1 MKRIS
6 FILACLMILSF
17 GLVNGQQVTISSV
30 TGLVGTDTI
39 GVGPVTFNMS
49 FQIGPTN
56 TSGLSNGFKVY
67 STDGATWVATT
78 VMTPANA
85 LTLFP
90 EMNGGMF
97 TSVFSGDGALEDTA
111 AIGGFAISGTGV
123 PAGAIRNAALISI
136 TPTLASDGKTICI
149 DSAWYPPGGDWVWA
163 DAGGS
168 VTCGWYAAPKCYT
181 VYNVP
186 DQCPVAVNPL
196 NLSFNHCALATHT
209 FTATDAEA
217 GPITF
222 EYVSGP
228 GSITAGGVWSYNPT
242 IADVG
247 TNPAFV
253 FSVTDAA
260 HGAGGC
266 PTTYSVN
273 LSFTNVAPAMTAG
286 CGDAKQV
293 GKGNST
299 TLDFDA
305 SSGDCDPIS
314 YSILSVVPA
323 PVGSYSINSTTGV
336 VTFNS
341 AEADCPTTFV
351 FTVQASDG
359 VANASCSATIE
370 VLCTEPFSVLIE
382 KTHMTYQGMHELVDV
397 SLVGGS
403 EAMGGFD
410 FLISYDAT
418 ALNLSSA
425 IPGADFYAQSP
436 AGCGW
441 EYFTYRFSAFGN
453 CGNACASGKVRVV
466 GIAETNNGPNHPDCF
481 LFPND
486 AVMFSLDFLVT
497 DNRTFECQ
505 YVPVRFVWFD
515 CGDNTISSQ
524 SGDSLF
530 ISRKVYDFD
539 NLNDM
544 ADFTASGG
552 YPTFQGA
559 QDADCFAGTVAK
571 APIRF
576 IDFQNGGIDIAC
588 ADSIDA
594 RGDINLNEI
603 SNEIADAVLYSR
615 YFIFGLGVFTV
626 NLQGQI
632 AASDVNADG
641 FTLSVADLVYLIRIV
656 VGDAAP
662 YAKLAPV
669 AANVTTGNGLVTVD
683 GTMGAALIV
692 VEGNQTPT
700 LLANHMEMQSNFD
713 GSNTRILVW
722 SQTGES
728 FSGEFVKVDGNVTY
742 TEFASAQG
750 APVVVSTKLVPSS
763 FSLNQNYPNP
773 FNASTNISFGMPK
786 AGDYTIAIYNVTG
799 QVVREIAGA
808 GNAGENFVTV
818 DMSGEASGV
827 YFYKLNASN
836 FSNTKKMIYLK

>member
-17 GLVNGQQVTISSV
+17 GLANGQGGVVSLSSV
-30 TGLVGTDTI
+30 TGLYATDTI
-39 GVGPVTFNMS
+39 ATGTVS
-49 FQIGPTN
+49 FFFQFKAGASNILGF
-56 TSGLSNGFKVY
+56 SNGFKVY
-67 STDGATWVATT
+67 STDGASWGSTLMDSAT
-78 VMTPANA
+78 AAGA
-85 LTLFP
+85 LP
-90 EMNGGMF
+90 ELNGGGGPF
-97 TSVFSGDGALEDTA
+97 AAVLSGDGLLADTA
-111 AIGGFAISGTGV
+111 TLGGYAPGTGL
-123 PAGAIRNAALISI
+123 PASATRIPVKI
-136 TPTLASDGKTICI
+136 TVNPSVASSGKHLCI
-149 DSAWYPPGGDWVWA
+149 DSSYFPPGGEWLWA
-163 DAGGS
+163 DD
-168 VTCGWYAAPKCYT
+168 AAVGPAWQGPYCWTIYF
-181 VYNVP
+181 VP
-186 DQCPVAVNPL
+186 NQRPNITNCP
-196 NLSFNHCALATHT
+196 LSKSYDHCSLASFT
-209 FTATDAEA
+209 FTALDPEGDAK
-217 GPITF
+217 TF
-222 EYVSGP
+222 VKISGP
-228 GSITAGGVWSYNPT
+228 GAINASTGVWTYSPT

-247 TNPAFV
+247 TSQ
-253 FSVTDAA
+253 SVVVAA
-260 HGAGGC
+260 ADAGGNG
-266 PTTYSVN
+266 PTCTVN
-273 LSFTNVAPAMTAG
+273 LTFTNVAPTMTAG
-286 CGDAKQV
+286 CGVVKQI
-293 GKGNST
+293 GKGNAG

-314 YSILSVVPA
+314 YSILSVVPT
-323 PVGSYSINSTTGV
+323 PTGGVGSYSINSGTGV

-341 AEADCPTTFV
+341 DVADCPTTFV
-351 FTVQASDG
+351 FTVQATDG
-359 VANASCSATIE
+359 KANASCSASIQ
-370 VLCTEPFSVLIE
+370 VLCTEPFSIKIE
-382 KTHMTYQGMHELVDV
+382 KTHNTFQGMHELVDV
-397 SLVGGS
+397 TYEGGS

-425 IPGADFYAQSP
+425 IAGADFYAQSP

-453 CGNACASGKVRVV
+453 CGNACASGKVRVI
-466 GIAETNNGPNHPDCF
+466 GIAETNNGANHPDCF
-481 LFPND
+481 LFTPGD
-486 AVMFSLDFLVT
+486 VMFSLDFLVS

-505 YVPVRFVWFD
+505 YVPIRFVWFD
-515 CGDNTISSQ
+515 CGDNTISSK

-544 ADFTASGG
+544 ADFTAGG

-559 QDADCFAGTVAK
+559 QDEDCFIGNVTK
-571 APIRF
+571 KPIRF
-576 IDFQNGGIDIAC
+576 IDFQNGGIDIVC

-594 RGDINLNEI
+594 RGDINLNDI
-603 SNEIADAVLYSR
+603 PHEIADAVLYSR
-615 YFIFGLGVFTV
+615 YFIYGLGVFNI

-669 AANVTTGNGLVTVD
+669 VANVTTGNGFVTVD

-692 VEGNQTPT
+692 VEGNQTAT

-713 GSNTRILVW
+713 GSTTRILVW
-722 SQTGES
+722 SQTGET
-728 FSGEFVKVDGNVTY
+728 FSGEFLKVDGNVTS
-742 TEFASAQG
+742 TEFGSAQG
-750 APVVVSTKLVPSS
+750 AQVVAKTTNLPSS

-786 AGDYTIAIYNVTG
+786 AGDYTITIYNVTG